1 MTSYHSKGNLSIHNM
16 FYQFID
22 HFTTRAKLCIT
33 NVSPQN
39 DVLFMSRRNG
49 QHFDQLA
56 DAFHSKAVRH

>member
-1 MTSYHSKGNLSIHNM
+1 M